1 MSDRRKM
8 HGKLYLVA
16 TPIGNLDDMTARA
29 VDTLRSVDVIA
40 CEDTRHSRKLLSRY
54 SISNKLISYHEHN
67 EAERA
72 AELVQRIKSGES
84 VAVITDAGTPGI
96 SDPGYRIVA
105 EAIGSGIDIVPVP
118 GPAAFV
124 AAATVSGLATDSI
137 FFGGFLPRR
146 SSERRARLAE
156 VGAVPATLVFYEA
169 PHRLSRTLADCLT
182 TLGDRRAV
190 IVRELTKI
198 HEETVRGTLA
208 ELAARSDSE
217 QVKGEIVIVIERG
230 TSGAAAVRSASISE
244 TVEKLIKG
252 GLDHKAALKH
262 AAKEFGLSRSEAYRR
277 LVEEKPR
284 S

>member
-1 MSDRRKM
+1 M

>member
-1 MSDRRKM
+1 M

-146 SSERRARLAE
+146 SPERRARLAE

-169 PHRLSRTLADCLT
+169 PHRLARALADCLT